1 MARQAGD
8 ELHASTE
15 TIGHPDPN
23 ENSDAG
29 DAVALDADGNVVLAD
44 SEAGHELIGIR
55 SRNRQTRDVA
65 SIHHDGATVAKVA
78 GTVAAGDGLNIG
90 NTTDGTV
97 GVLDTEAGGP
107 AVALSDE
114 GGEYR
119 GASIPAGHAAVL
131 LR

>member
-15 TIGHPDPN
+15 VIGHPDPN
-23 ENSDAG
+23 ESTEPG
-29 DAVALDADGNVVLAD
+29 DAVSIDGDGYAAP
-44 SEAGHELIGIR
+44 AGDGDELFGGR
-55 SRNRQTRDVA
+55 TRNRQSDEVA
-65 SIHHDGATVAKVA
+65 SIAHDGVIVLKVA
-78 GTVAAGDGLNIG
+78 DGVEGGEGLGTSAEAGELA
-90 NTTDGTV
+90 V
-97 GVLDTEAGGP
+97 EAGGP

-119 GASIPAGHAAVL
+119 GASIPDGHAAVL

>member
-1 MARQAGD
+1 MVKQAGD
-8 ELHASTE
+8 GLHASTE
-15 TIGHPDPN
+15 TIGHPDPD
-23 ENSDAG
+23 ETTEPG
-29 DAVALDADGNVVLAD
+29 DAVTIDGGDAAPAGDGD
-44 SEAGHELIGIR
+44 ELVGIR
-55 SRNRQTRDVA
+55 SRSRQSRDVA

-78 GTVAAGDGLNIG
+78 DGVEAGDGLD
-90 NTTDGTV
+90 TSADA

-119 GASIPAGHAAVL
+119 GASIPDGHAAVL